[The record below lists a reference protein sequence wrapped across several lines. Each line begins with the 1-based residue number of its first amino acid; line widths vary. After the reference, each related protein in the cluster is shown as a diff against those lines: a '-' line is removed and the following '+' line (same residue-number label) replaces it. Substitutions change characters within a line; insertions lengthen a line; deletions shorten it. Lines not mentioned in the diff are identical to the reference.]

1 MHTRLDSNKRQIKLV
16 TSYNKLLDTYFDK
29 IPSPTASVTREA
41 IEEEEKFNKI
51 CKEDIRILMN
61 KNNKRY
67 KSKTIDEFREPEIPV
82 NLMEKLVQ
90 QNKE

>member
-51 CKEDIRILMN
+51 CK
-61 KNNKRY
+61 
-67 KSKTIDEFREPEIPV
+67 
-82 NLMEKLVQ
+82 
-90 QNKE
+90 